1 KPQLPIEH
9 IHQASAKATI
19 TAIIFPRTFRWNVP
33 ACCIATRALR
43 AGAITIEP
51 VITTTSLEQMF
62 YRTTV
67 LIMTQ
72 TFDTVKSK
80 LEQMFDFT
88 RTTRYA
94 GDITKGALT

>member
-1 KPQLPIEH
+1 MLH
-9 IHQASAKATI
+9 SYTCAT
-19 TAIIFPRTFRWNVP
+19 
-33 ACCIATRALR
+33 

-51 VITTTSLEQMF
+51 VITTTSLDRCSIEQLF
-62 YRTTV
+62 I
-67 LIMTQ
+67 IMAQ

>member
-1 KPQLPIEH
+1 MLH
-9 IHQASAKATI
+9 SYTCAT
-19 TAIIFPRTFRWNVP
+19 
-33 ACCIATRALR
+33 

-67 LIMTQ
+67 LIMAQ

-88 RTTRYA
+88 
-94 GDITKGALT
+94 